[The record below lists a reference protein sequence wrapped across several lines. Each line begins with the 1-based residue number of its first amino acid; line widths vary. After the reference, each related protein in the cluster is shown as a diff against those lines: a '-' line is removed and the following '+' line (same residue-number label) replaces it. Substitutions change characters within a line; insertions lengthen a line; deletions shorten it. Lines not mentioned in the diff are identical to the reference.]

1 MLSCSLGSA
10 SAGFN
15 GAHANLHVRID
26 HLVQKARPSRRAT
39 VFLYAVAAGSV
50 IALHL
55 ATNGTLGFHTDEL
68 YYLDCGR
75 HPAFG
80 YVDFPP
86 IVPLLARLET
96 GLLGVTP
103 WTLRLLPAFLS
114 GALVALCGAYV
125 RRLGG
130 SLWLQGV
137 ALIAGIAAPYIVGS
151 GDVFQTVIFD
161 ISTGMVSVYWF
172 LCLVIDRKP
181 RYWIYLGLTLG
192 IGLEVKYT
200 IVGLLAGITIAVLV
214 TPSLRNELRTR
225 YPWIAAAIA
234 LLIWAPNLAW
244 QVANGFPTLTYVA
257 NHSGSGGGVGIYL
270 VEFGLYVGLLLPLW
284 IAGMISLFRSRMLR
298 PIGIAS
304 AIPLALFLFVG
315 KSYYAASTIPVAMAQ
330 GLMVISRIERSR
342 LRSTL
347 SIAVVAGSALGFVA
361 LASLTLPI
369 TPASRLHAT
378 GLDKSSEVFADSV
391 GWDDVA
397 AQVTTI
403 YRALPASERTNTAII
418 SAYYGVPGALQVYG
432 NPKIL
437 PGVISPQLSDWYWL
451 PPHLTATS
459 ALMVDY
465 TPTDVAWMCVSP
477 ELIAHLTVPF
487 QVAGLEQGAPV
498 TYCHLKAP
506 IPKLWGQLRNFS

>member
-1 MLSCSLGSA
+1 VGTPRGQHHSRRTDWLLYGGA
-10 SAGFN
+10 AGF
-15 GAHANLHVRID
+15 
-26 HLVQKARPSRRAT
+26 
-39 VFLYAVAAGSV
+39 V

-55 ATNGTLGFHTDEL
+55 VTNRTLGFHTDEL

-96 GLLGVTP
+96 AVLGVTP
-103 WTLRLLPAFLS
+103 WTLRLLPALLS

-130 SLWLQGV
+130 SLRLQMI

-161 ISTGMVSVYWF
+161 LATWMVALYWF
-172 LCLVIDRKP
+172 LCLVINRRP
-181 RYWIYLGLTLG
+181 RYWIYLGVTLG
-192 IGLEVKYT
+192 TGLEVKYT
-200 IVGLLAGITIAVLV
+200 IVGLIAGITVAVLL

-234 LLIWAPNLAW
+234 FLIWAPNLAW
-244 QVANGFPTLTYVA
+244 QVANGFPSVVYIG
-257 NHSGSGGGVGIYL
+257 NHGGSGGGVGTNLIL
-270 VEFGLYVGLLLPLW
+270 LALYFGLLLPLW
-284 IAGMISLFRSRMLR
+284 VAGMISLFRSPLLR

-304 AIPLALFLFVG
+304 AVPLVLYLFVG

-330 GLMVISRIERSR
+330 GLMALSGIGRPRV
-342 LRSTL
+342 RSTL
-347 SIAVVAGSALGFVA
+347 SIAVVAGSVLGFVA
-361 LASLTLPI
+361 LATLTLPI
-369 TPASRLHAT
+369 TPPSRLHAT
-378 GLDKSSEVFADSV
+378 GLDTKSEVFADSV

-397 AQVTTI
+397 AQVTKI
-403 YRALPASERTNTAII
+403 YNDLPASQRSSTVII
-418 SAYYGVPGALQVYG
+418 SAYYGVPGALHIFG
-432 NPKIL
+432 DPRIL
-437 PGVISPQLSDWYWL
+437 PDVMSPQLSDWYWL

-459 ALMVDY
+459 AIMVDY
-465 TPTDVAWMCVSP
+465 QPADVAWMCDSP
-477 ELIAHLTVPF
+477 QLIAHLTVPY

-498 TYCHLKAP
+498 TFCQLKTP
-506 IPKLWGQLRNFS
+506 IPEIWGRLRNFS